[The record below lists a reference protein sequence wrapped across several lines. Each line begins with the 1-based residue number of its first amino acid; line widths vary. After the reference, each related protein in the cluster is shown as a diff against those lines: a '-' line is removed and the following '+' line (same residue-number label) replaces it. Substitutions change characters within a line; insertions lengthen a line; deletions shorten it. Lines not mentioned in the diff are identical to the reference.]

1 VSGEDNRMDSTDART
16 LHTIQRGPS
25 ARRCP
30 AGHGAL
36 RVWPDAD
43 APSGMCLVCTACGHR
58 VTVDNASL
66 HGSPDDEPAAQPE
79 NTPVVR
85 LPDGIAPRGLRPD
98 GTVRTTGWAQ
108 LGNVPIPTGFL
119 AALAA
124 FSAAVPL
131 VSMAPLVPVV
141 APPIGY
147 LAWKLGTR
155 RRPASQAVNTRRV
168 PIAELTAGQQVRLYG
183 TAGPVGEVSA
193 VTPGAGGQL
202 RVRMAGGLEILRRPE
217 QHMWQVDLR
226 N

>member
-1 VSGEDNRMDSTDART
+1 MSGDDNPMDSADARA
-16 LHTIQRGPS
+16 LHAFQRGPS
-25 ARRCP
+25 AHRCP

-43 APSGMCLVCTACGHR
+43 APSGMRLVCTACGHR
-58 VTVDNASL
+58 VTVDETPL
-66 HGSPDDEPAAQPE
+66 HRSTDDEPAAQTE
-79 NTPVVR
+79 NAPAVR

-98 GTVRTTGWAQ
+98 GTVRTTGWVQ
-108 LGNVPIPTGFL
+108 LGNMPIPTGFL

-131 VSMAPLVPVV
+131 VSVAPLIPVV

-147 LAWKLGTR
+147 LAWKLGTK

-168 PIAELTAGQQVRLYG
+168 PIAALTAGQQIRLYG
-183 TAGPVGEVSA
+183 TAGPVGEVST
-193 VTPGAGGQL
+193 VTAGVTGHL
-202 RVRMAGGLEILRRPE
+202 KVRMVGGLEILRRPE
-217 QHMWQVDLR
+217 QQIWQVDLR

>member
-1 VSGEDNRMDSTDART
+1 MSDEDNRMDSTDARA
-16 LHTIQRGPS
+16 LHAFQRGPS
-25 ARRCP
+25 AHRCP
-30 AGHGAL
+30 AGHGPL

-43 APSGMCLVCTACGHR
+43 ALSGMCLVCTTCGHR
-58 VTVDNASL
+58 VTVDNTSP
-66 HGSPDDEPAAQPE
+66 HGSDDAEPAAQTE

-108 LGNVPIPTGFL
+108 LGNTPIPTGL
-119 AALAA
+119 MAALAA

-131 VSMAPLVPVV
+131 VSVAPLVPVV

-155 RRPASQAVNTRRV
+155 WRPASQAVNTRRV
-168 PIAELTAGQQVRLYG
+168 PIAALTAGQQIRLYG

-193 VTPGAGGQL
+193 VTAGETG
-202 RVRMAGGLEILRRPE
+202 RVKVRMVGGLEILRRPE
-217 QHMWQVDLR
+217 QQVWQVDLR